1 MERTLYDWAQDAV
14 SALELP
20 DDARWVADKETVQ
33 WVLDFAREVAQGVAR
48 PGAPVGAF
56 LAGIA
61 VGQNLGKGPGAL
73 EDVRRALEPTL
84 SAPADQDGPRA

>member
-1 MERTLYDWAQDAV
+1 MEGTLYDWAQDAV
-14 SALELP
+14 SALGLP

-56 LAGIA
+56 LAGVA
-61 VGQNLGKGPGAL
+61 VGRDLDAGPQAL
-73 EDVRRALEPTL
+73 ERVRAVLEPTF
-84 SAPADQDGPRA
+84 SAERAQD

>member
-1 MERTLYDWAQDAV
+1 MEGTLYDWAQDAV
-14 SALELP
+14 GALGLP
-20 DDARWVADKETVQ
+20 DDAQWVGDKETVQ

-61 VGQNLGKGPGAL
+61 VARNLDAGPQAL
-73 EDVRRALEPTL
+73 EQARAALEPTF
-84 SAPADQDGPRA
+84 PADRAQD

>member
-1 MERTLYDWAQDAV
+1 MDGTLYDWAQEAAA
-14 SALELP
+14 ALDIPP
-20 DDARWVADKETVQ
+20 DGRWVADKDTVQ

-61 VGQNLGKGPGAL
+61 VGRGLDQGPAAL
-73 EDVRRALEPTL
+73 EDIRRTLEPTFG
-84 SAPADQDGPRA
+84 SERS

>member
-1 MERTLYDWAQDAV
+1 MEGTLYDWAQDAV

-20 DDARWVADKETVQ
+20 EDGRWVADKQTVQ

-56 LAGIA
+56 LAGVA
-61 VGQNLGKGPGAL
+61 VGRNLGTGPQAL
-73 EDVRRALEPTL
+73 DRVRAALEPTF
-84 SAPADQDGPRA
+84 STERAQD